1 MAILTESRMTGV
13 TDQLTG
19 AGPEVVSY
27 VEVDELMVVAYFGE
41 PAITPDGD
49 GGVDIHRERMVEGRP
64 YPLTVDEVTLIAV
77 KEPDGS
83 ITLYGFQRDDD

>member
-1 MAILTESRMTGV
+1 MTGV

-19 AGPEVVSY
+19 AGPEIVSY
-27 VEVDELMVVAYFGE
+27 VEVHELMVVAYFGE

-64 YPLTVDEVTLIAV
+64 YPLTVDEVTLIA
-77 KEPDGS
+77 G
-83 ITLYGFQRDDD
+83 QRAGWFDYAPWLSERR